1 MTDSLNTPFMRALAA
16 GIAANVPVLLWGGP
30 GETKTAF
37 VENSAEAWGRTCRT
51 IVGST
56 REAPDF
62 LGVMVENGKGEISYS
77 SFKWVSELNAADAGL
92 LFLDEFNTAS
102 PSTMKGMLRV
112 MQERYVGDVKLNDS
126 VSIVAAANPTEI
138 AVDAYDLP
146 APMANRI
153 MHLDWV
159 FPEEF
164 WLENVATD
172 FKHAVYPRL
181 STLLTGDAVERRAN
195 VAGAVVAYLK
205 HAVGQLKPG
214 APKDATKAGAAWASP
229 RAWTNV
235 IAVLSQLRADDT
247 EAALLVVKG
256 LVGDSAAVK
265 FITWLQAADLYN
277 PAEVIADP
285 SIVEWDTIRPDRL
298 FALVQSLGTL
308 GTSNVDLWQGAALAL
323 TRCAEA
329 GRPDFATPSAQKLMN
344 AIPAKKRMP
353 REFQSAFAELFENT
367 HHSVSVAAA

>member
-1 MTDSLNTPFMRALAA
+1 MIDSLNTPFMRAFAA
-16 GIAANVPVLLWGGP
+16 GVAANVPVLLWGGP
-30 GETKTAF
+30 GEIKTAF
-37 VENSAEAWGRTCRT
+37 VENASGAWGRECRT

-62 LGVMVENGKGEISYS
+62 LGVMVQDDDGDISYS
-77 SFKWVSELNAADAGL
+77 SFKWVRELNKAKAGL

-112 MQERYVGDVKLNDS
+112 MQERYVGEVKLKDS
-126 VSIVAAANPTEI
+126 VSIVAAANPTEV

-153 MHLDWV
+153 LHLQWV
-159 FPEEF
+159 FPEDF
-164 WLENVATD
+164 WLENVGTD

-181 STLLTGDAVERRAN
+181 SALLTGDAVARRAN

-205 HAVGQLKPG
+205 DATKELKPG
-214 APKDATKAGAAWASP
+214 APKDAVKAGGAWASP

-235 IAVLSQLRADDT
+235 IAVLSQLKADDE
-247 EAALLVVKG
+247 EAILLVVKG
-256 LVGDSAAVK
+256 LVGDAAAVK
-265 FITWLQAADLYN
+265 FITWLKSADLYN

-285 SIVEWDTIRPDRL
+285 SIVDWASARPDRL

-308 GTSNVDLWQGAALAL
+308 GTSNEDLWQGAAMAL
-323 TRCAEA
+323 TYCAQA
-329 GRPDFATPSAQKLMN
+329 GKPDFATPSAQKMMN
-344 AIPAKKRMP
+344 AIPKGKRMP
-353 REFQSAFAELFENT
+353 REFREAFAELFENT
-367 HHSVSVAAA
+367 HHSISAAA